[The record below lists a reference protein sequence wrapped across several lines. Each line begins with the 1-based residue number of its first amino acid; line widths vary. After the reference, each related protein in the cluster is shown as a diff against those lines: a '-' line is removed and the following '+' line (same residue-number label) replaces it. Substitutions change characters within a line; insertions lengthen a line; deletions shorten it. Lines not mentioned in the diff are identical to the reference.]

1 MSPNHRRLKWSLET
15 ALIFKHGLSD
25 WDLIIYEMYDSL
37 RKITGG
43 EKKNS
48 NTHRHN
54 LAQIHL
60 VHSLVIFTT
69 VLDIAGSS
77 YDFITWKLQGFQ
89 HYFWGYL
96 SQAQKH

>member
-1 MSPNHRRLKWSLET
+1 
-15 ALIFKHGLSD
+15 
-25 WDLIIYEMYDSL
+25 MYDSL
-37 RKITGG
+37 RKISEGG
-43 EKKNS
+43 EKNS

-77 YDFITWKLQGFQ
+77 YDFIT
-89 HYFWGYL
+89 
-96 SQAQKH
+96 